1 MFLVDQE
8 TQTMSTTLEEGARIN
23 LPIGQGIAGT
33 VAETGETLNIP
44 DAYADARFD
53 TKTDLRTG

>member
-1 MFLVDQE
+1 
-8 TQTMSTTLEEGARIN
+8 MSTTLEEGTRIN